1 MAEDV
6 VSDDEFDCCAEDVVS
21 EDEFDCVAANVVSVD
36 EFDWVA
42 ADVVLDAVFEL
53 PVVAAPFVVDPATVD
68 TVCWVVVAWAAVVLF
83 RLCSPMVAQP
93 PILAPTAARVSPI
106 FMPVVFTTG
115 RFCGFD
121 GVIVPFSLSSG
132 SSSSCPIDRDKDT
145 GVMFRTG

>member
-1 MAEDV
+1 M
-6 VSDDEFDCCAEDVVS
+6 S
-21 EDEFDCVAANVVSVD
+21 ED

-115 RFCGFD
+115 RFCGLD

-132 SSSSCPIDRDKDT
+132 SSSGCLIDRDKDT
-145 GVMFRTG
+145 GGMFRTG

>member
-1 MAEDV
+1 M
-6 VSDDEFDCCAEDVVS
+6 S
-21 EDEFDCVAANVVSVD
+21 EDEFDCVAADVVSVD

-53 PVVAAPFVVDPATVD
+53 PVAAAPFVVVDPAVRA
-68 TVCWVVVAWAAVVLF
+68 VCCAVVAWATVVLF

-121 GVIVPFSLSSG
+121 GVIVPSSLWKFLKLS
-132 SSSSCPIDRDKDT
+132 D
-145 GVMFRTG
+145 